1 MEWEGNSDE
10 RVGWKGTVSSV
21 LETHCCSEQAES
33 HCGKHGLFSLLVGSH
48 SVLGLSNTEKKRA
61 DLIFYQLTAQKAR
74 RWSVLFSQEG
84 HDNGLLSKWYCTAMA
99 GMERYPNRFSFQ
111 DG

>member
-33 HCGKHGLFSLLVGSH
+33 HCGKHGLFSPLVGSH
-48 SVLGLSNTEKKRA
+48 SVLGLSNTEKEESRSYLLPAHSTKG
-61 DLIFYQLTAQKAR
+61 KKMVCV
-74 RWSVLFSQEG
+74 VL
-84 HDNGLLSKWYCTAMA
+84 A
-99 GMERYPNRFSFQ
+99 GGS
-111 DG
+111 